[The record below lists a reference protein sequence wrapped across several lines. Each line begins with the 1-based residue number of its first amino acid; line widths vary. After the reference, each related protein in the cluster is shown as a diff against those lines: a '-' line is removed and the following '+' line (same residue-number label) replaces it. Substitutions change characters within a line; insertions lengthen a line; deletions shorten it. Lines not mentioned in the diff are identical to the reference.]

1 MPRRGIT
8 VQVNDNFE
16 KAMRKFKKKVQDSGK
31 LLDLRNKQNYT
42 KPTTAR
48 KLKANAARN
57 RWRKYI
63 ESQQLPK
70 QNF

>member
-1 MPRRGIT
+1 MPRRGIS

-31 LLDLRNKQNYT
+31 LLELRGRQNYV
-42 KPTTAR
+42 KPTTER

-57 RWRKYI
+57 RWRKYL